1 LLTAALAAVVIA
13 AAIGL
18 IELADLKRI
27 YRIQRW
33 SSGWQSSALS
43 A

>member
-1 LLTAALAAVVIA
+1 VVIA

-18 IELADLKRI
+18 IEIGDLKRI

-33 SSGWQSSALS
+33 DLVRH
-43 A
+43 